1 MVGGSGVAHEVVN
14 GGGGGDGAGS
24 LISADRRGVVRAGR
38 SLSREAGSARA
49 RPWRGF
55 ERVSGTAHQALG
67 EGGWAG
73 FGVAVEV
80 AVHRGWA
87 GGHNTMCYRLSA
99 STRKHELPL
108 TLQPLHRR
116 VSADPTPHSRTP
128 DWESPVQPLCRKLG
142 CCHGFF
148 LVAPMPADAM
158 AGPKAHGSHLHRH
171 PVLHGASEHS
181 FHHVG
186 RG

>member
-1 MVGGSGVAHEVVN
+1 MAHEVVN
-14 GGGGGDGAGS
+14 GGEGMVPGRGYQPTGEEGS
-24 LISADRRGVVRAGR
+24 ALG

-55 ERVSGTAHQALG
+55 ERVPGTAHQALG

-87 GGHNTMCYRLSA
+87 DGHNTMCYRLSA

-116 VSADPTPHSRTP
+116 VSADPTPTAVPRIG
-128 DWESPVQPLCRKLG
+128 SPRCSHCVG
-142 CCHGFF
+142 SWGAATAFF
-148 LVAPMPADAM
+148 LVAPMPADVM
-158 AGPKAHGSHLHRH
+158 AGPKAHGSHLHRR